1 VSFVGLYT
9 GLTGVRAA
17 QTGIDITGHNVAN
30 ATTPGY
36 TRQRVELTARPV
48 YQSLAGPV
56 GTGVDVTSIGRLRD
70 SFLDTRFRSAVADFA
85 ASSTQADLLGRLEAL
100 TGEPDDGISARMG
113 RLWEATESWANDPAG
128 LATRRQVLAEL
139 TSVAEAIRS
148 VAVAWDQ
155 LEADTVARRDTLVGV
170 VNDTLDSLADLD
182 RRIATAE
189 PNRVGPDLLDQRDLL
204 LDDLA
209 RLTGATVSYDQSG
222 RARVELGGQPLLAGG
237 VHQHLAV
244 GTADDGSTT
253 FHVVVPGADPAS
265 EPGPSVAVGGELGG
279 LHAVLDDHLP
289 RLRGELDAFAE
300 AFADAFNDVNG
311 QGHVA
316 GGGTGGGLLWFEG
329 GAVDARNLRVTTDIA
344 ALAAAGD
351 GAAAPHDATNA
362 ERFGRLRLDGVGGG
376 GSLENRL
383 ADLIVG
389 LASDVRSA
397 KATANGARAV
407 SVGAELARVSEHGVS
422 IDEEMVSLVRYQR
435 ALEAAS
441 RVMTTVDEAL
451 EVLVNRTGIV
461 GR

>member
-36 TRQRVELTARPV
+36 TRQRVELAARPV
-48 YQSLAGPV
+48 YDSLAGPV
-56 GTGVDVTSIGRLRD
+56 GTGVDVTAIGRLRD
-70 SFLDTRFRSAVADFA
+70 GFLDARFRAAVADHA
-85 ASSTQADLLGRLEAL
+85 AVGTEADLLTRLESL
-100 TGEPDDGISARMG
+100 LGEPDQGISVRMS
-113 RLWEATESWANDPAG
+113 RLWEAAESWANDPSG

-139 TSVAEAIRS
+139 TSVSEAIRS

-155 LEADTVARRDTLVGV
+155 LEEDTLSRRETLVGV
-170 VNDTLDSLADLD
+170 VNDTLTSLADLD
-182 RRIATAE
+182 RRIASAE

-209 RLTGATVSYDQSG
+209 RLTGATVGYSDEG
-222 RARVELGGQPLLAGG
+222 RA
-237 VHQHLAV
+237 
-244 GTADDGSTT
+244 
-253 FHVVVPGADPAS
+253 HVVLDGHDLLVDGVVEELELVAGELAIGGAPA
-265 EPGPSVAVGGELGG
+265 ALGGELGG
-279 LHAVLDDHLP
+279 LQTVLLDRLP
-289 RLRGELDAFAE
+289 ALRAELDAFAE
-300 AFADAFNDVNG
+300 TFALAFNLANADGYRADGTAGGDVISF
-311 QGHVA
+311 VA
-316 GGGTGGGLLWFEG
+316 GD
-329 GAVDARNLRVTTDIA
+329 VARTLQVTTDIT
-344 ALAAAGD
+344 ALAAASD
-351 GAAAPHDATNA
+351 PAAAPHDARNA
-362 ERFGRLRLDGVGGG
+362 ERFGELRLAKVGDGGG
-376 GSLENRL
+376 LDPAGSSIEHRL
-383 ADLIVG
+383 ADLVVG

-407 SVGAELARVSEHGVS
+407 AVGAELARVSEHGVS